1 MVTVKHNFLENIMR
15 ITKIEI
21 QNYKSIN
28 NLVDINFYN
37 DLPTVLI
44 GKNGSGKS
52 NILEALSII
61 SESNGNYFA
70 KQNDSSLKYCVH
82 LVLEKNEAKKLFP
95 NKNINEK
102 KCKFIAYANDNKKIC
117 KIKSEYLVPFFKEEI
132 NEFVNLANE
141 LKDALNTYENLL
153 NKIGYEE
160 SNEQQLRGFEI
171 KGFKNA
177 TTNYDSIKFKFE
189 FVLQQANELAQTIKQ
204 NFCVS
209 DDSFEFA
216 YIPDYYQFDNIENLS
231 FRLDYVKPDLAP
243 FEEKYITI
251 DEAAI
256 KREITKINKET
267 KSSYDKLNFS
277 LNELTQRAKRL
288 KAALSDDQFQSENSG
303 EFYNFIREV
312 QKCIGAKCTFLQNE
326 NTELIFKKDNQIPL
340 YYNNESE
347 TILQTYINKV
357 YEGKNKDEL
366 QEQINKSNDFLLPEA
381 ALKKFE
387 KYLNEH
393 KPEFEN
399 GMYERIEV
407 KPSDGKAPIILLH
420 EKNGKTV
427 ALNSTSAGRRW
438 YFTYYFM
445 KNTLKIGDLFI
456 IDEPACML
464 HPQAQKE
471 ILKELIELQ
480 KQGIKVVYSTHSP
493 YLIPDKWESVHFVT
507 MTDNGTAVTQENKY
521 NHFKEVIGED
531 IFDLQE
537 VIDKYRKSDRQTV
550 ANKCYRTLFDT
561 YGSVEKAAN
570 ELAISESTIVSWRK
584 DTHSKKSRCPKLE
597 NIILIAQKTG
607 HNIADLL

>member
-1 MVTVKHNFLENIMR
+1 MR

-61 SESNGNYFA
+61 AESNGNYFA

-95 NKNINEK
+95 NKNINEEK
-102 KCKFIAYANDNKKIC
+102 FKFIAYANDNKKIC
-117 KIKSEYLVPFFKEEI
+117 KIKSKYLVPLFKEEI

-141 LKDALNTYENLL
+141 LRDALNVYEAQL
-153 NKIGYEE
+153 NKIAHDG
-160 SNEQQLRGFEI
+160 SEQPLRCFQI
-171 KGFKNA
+171 N
-177 TTNYDSIKFKFE
+177 TTNYNFIKSNFE
-189 FVLQQANELAQTIKQ
+189 FVIEQAVQLEQAIKQ

-366 QEQINKSNDFLLPEA
+366 QEQISKSKDFSLPEV
-381 ALKKFE
+381 ALKEFE

-393 KPEFEN
+393 KPEFEK

-420 EKNGKTV
+420 EKNGKIV
-427 ALNSTSAGRRW
+427 NLNSTSAGRRW

-445 KNTLKIGDLFI
+445 KNALENGDLFI
-456 IDEPACML
+456 IDEPASTL

-521 NHFKEVIGED
+521 DALKQVTGGD

>member
-1 MVTVKHNFLENIMR
+1 MK

-61 SESNGNYFA
+61 AESNGNYFA
-70 KQNDSSLKYCVH
+70 KQNHSSLKYCVH

-95 NKNINEK
+95 NKNINEE

-117 KIKSEYLVPFFKEEI
+117 KIKSEYLVPLFKEEI

-141 LKDALNTYENLL
+141 LRDALNAYEVQL
-153 NKIGYEE
+153 NKIAHDG
-160 SNEQQLRGFEI
+160 SEQPLRCFQI
-171 KGFKNA
+171 N
-177 TTNYDSIKFKFE
+177 TTNYNFIKSNFE
-189 FVLQQANELAQTIKQ
+189 FVIEQAVQLEQAIKQ
-204 NFCVS
+204 NFCVN

-216 YIPDYYQFDNIENLS
+216 YIPDYILFDNIQKLCFELQ
-231 FRLDYVKPDLAP
+231 YVKPDLAP
-243 FEEKYITI
+243 FEEKFVTI
-251 DEAAI
+251 NEAAI

-267 KSSYDKLNFS
+267 KSSYKKLTAT

-288 KAALSDDQFQSENSG
+288 KAALSGDQFSSESSG
-303 EFYNFIREV
+303 EFYDFVREV

-326 NTELIFKKDNQIPL
+326 NTELIFKNDNQSPL
-340 YYNNESE
+340 QYYNDKSE
-347 TILQTYINKV
+347 TILQTYINKI
-357 YEGKNKDEL
+357 YEGADKNKLREQISKNKDF
-366 QEQINKSNDFLLPEA
+366 SLPEV

-420 EKNGKTV
+420 EKNGEIV
-427 ALNSTSAGRRW
+427 NLNSTSAGRRW

-445 KNTLKIGDLFI
+445 KNTLENGDLFI
-456 IDEPACML
+456 IDEPASTL

-480 KQGIKVVYSTHSP
+480 EQGIKVVYSTHSP

-507 MTDNGTAVTQENKY
+507 MTDKGTAVTQDNKHD
-521 NHFKEVIGED
+521 HFKEVTGGD
-531 IFDLQE
+531 IFNLQE
-537 VIDKYRKSDRQTV
+537 IIDKYQKGNEQAI
-550 ANKCYRTLFDT
+550 ANKCYRVILSSFENID
-561 YGSVEKAAN
+561 EAAKKLN
-570 ELAISESTIVSWRK
+570 LGVSTIVSWRK
-584 DTHSKKSRCPKLE
+584 DSNSKKFRCPKLE
-597 NIILIAQKTG
+597 NIILVAQTTG
-607 HNIADLL
+607 RNITDLL